1 MNSRIA
7 LVFAAAVA
15 AGLVSCNKVEIPQ
28 PKFENGLEVSDVPV
42 IRAIIDDAD
51 VSAGT
56 KTDFQFTD
64 GVLKASWT
72 AHF

>member
-56 KTDFQFTD
+56 
-64 GVLKASWT
+64 
-72 AHF
+72 